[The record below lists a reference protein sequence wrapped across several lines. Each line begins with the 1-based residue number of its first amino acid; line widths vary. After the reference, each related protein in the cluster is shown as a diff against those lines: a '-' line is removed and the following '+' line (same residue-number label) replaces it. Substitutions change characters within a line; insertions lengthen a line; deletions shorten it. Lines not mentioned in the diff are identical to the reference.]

1 MNPSLGNAL
10 VKNQDITYLIFN
22 LHILYINNAFN
33 YLLSY
38 AMIMYFYMFAVSM
51 QIWIIHQHD
60 QANVICANYHWPWN
74 LNSMNLKKSLH
85 QYNLIHCL
93 SYSSIFGFYCA

>member
-38 AMIMYFYMFAVSM
+38 AMIMYFYMFRASM
-51 QIWIIHQHD
+51 E
-60 QANVICANYHWPWN
+60 
-74 LNSMNLKKSLH
+74 
-85 QYNLIHCL
+85 
-93 SYSSIFGFYCA
+93 